1 MRVHIKPSLCWS
13 SHKKR
18 QICSGILVNL
28 QWKPRLTHGKTH
40 TMQYILYYR
49 SSIPG
54 VSNIRPGGQNW
65 PSRESDQSHW
75 MPLGKKKEGNTF
87 WTLNCVLI
95 CFATFPP
102 WPFMWHQSNQ
112 VIYKQLKD
120 RKNPVFLQSPTE
132 ISVLFRF
139 LWWVWSK
146 KNPKH
151 FCQLT
156 ETFSFS
162 FSILL
167 HIYFLDFKSYWH
179 IFFSLTILAFLYHV

>member
-1 MRVHIKPSLCWS
+1 MISHWDKASRCLQTVHCVLDTYIKLCLAWTMGVHIKPSLCWS

-18 QICSGILVNL
+18 QIRSGILVNL

-49 SSIPG
+49 SAFI
-54 VSNIRPGGQNW
+54 IIY
-65 PSRESDQSHW
+65 SRGFKHKAWGSELAQQRVRSV
-75 MPLGKKKEGNTF
+75 PLDAFGEKKEGKTF

-120 RKNPVFLQSPTE
+120 RKNPGFLQSPTE

-139 LWWVWSK
+139 FMMGIK
-146 KNPKH
+146 
-151 FCQLT
+151 
-156 ETFSFS
+156 
-162 FSILL
+162 
-167 HIYFLDFKSYWH
+167 
-179 IFFSLTILAFLYHV
+179 